1 MNNKE
6 NKHKI
11 KIIDVEALDDANE
24 NQGGPIDMVD
34 IFDNVTD
41 GNSSKSDKMLNKRLE
56 DIANPLNDEDA
67 DVLQENLYESEP
79 DKSEAE

>member
-11 KIIDVEALDDANE
+11 KIIDVEALDDAYD

-34 IFDNVTD
+34 IFDNVTE
-41 GNSSKSDKMLNKRLE
+41 GNPSKSDKMLNKRLE

>member
-6 NKHKI
+6 NKYKI